1 MSQRRPRS
9 LRKNIA
15 FALYGNLGYTLS
27 QFVMLTCVVHM
38 TSTTTVGQY
47 AYALAL
53 TAPVFLLAGLKL
65 RHVQVTDARN
75 ENRPGEY
82 VALRLMSSIVASAV
96 CLGIALLSLSGEP
109 LLILLAVTAFKA
121 VEAQVDVLY
130 GTFQRNER
138 MDYIARSQVARAVVG
153 ASSFAVAL
161 WTTRSVPLAVSAL
174 TVATVAFLVRDTV
187 TLERQGFPCRPEFS
201 GKRLARLAFVA
212 IPLGVSV
219 SVGSLT
225 TNAPR
230 YFLDAFEGSE
240 ALGIFASIAYAL
252 VATGLIGG
260 AVAEAASPRLANL
273 YAANDIRPF
282 RGLTLRLAAFG
293 AALGLVGTVAALLVG
308 EPLLRWLFGASYA
321 AESGI
326 LVILMI
332 AATVQYTSLA
342 VGAAVYAMR
351 QFRVQVPI
359 NLLGLLTAVVAAG
372 ALIKGMGLQGAAW
385 SVVMTQVVLGLCY
398 LVVFFVKVPK
408 SHPRA

>member
-9 LRKNIA
+9 LRKNIG

-27 QFVMLTCVVHM
+27 QFVMLTCVIHM

-82 VALRLMSSIVASAV
+82 VALRLLSSSLASAV

-212 IPLGVSV
+212 VPLGVSV

-273 YAANDIRPF
+273 YAANDIRRF

-293 AALGLVGTVAALLVG
+293 AALGLVGTIAAILIG

-332 AATVQYTSLA
+332 AATIQYTSLA

-359 NLLGLLTAVVAAG
+359 NFLGLLTAVGAAG
-372 ALIKGMGLQGAAW
+372 VLVKGMGLPGAAW

-398 LVVFFVKVPK
+398 LVVFFVRVPK